1 MSGFGRTAFR
11 HRSALEIPAHRERSS
26 QASRFAEGVLTD
38 LDFCDGLARKP
49 AARTR
54 KINMSLAMKP
64 SEGGEI
70 VPPKLAATVLLVRN
84 GPAGL
89 QVFMVV
95 RHHQIEFASGALVF
109 PGGKVDPEDRELAG
123 GDDDKAARIA
133 AIRETYEECG
143 VMLADGAA
151 PSTAPFYQRLRDERL
166 KLALD
171 ALVPFSHWIT
181 PTILPKRF
189 DTRFFI
195 VETPA
200 EQTALHDGGEMVD
213 SVWIEPA
220 RALAEGAARRRTL
233 LLPTRLNLEVLAQSA
248 TVAEALAAARARK
261 PVAIEPIATKTATGY
276 RLALPPD
283 AGHGVVEYDV

>member
-1 MSGFGRTAFR
+1 M
-11 HRSALEIPAHRERSS
+11 P
-26 QASRFAEGVLTD
+26 
-38 LDFCDGLARKP
+38 
-49 AARTR
+49 
-54 KINMSLAMKP
+54 LAMKP

-70 VPPKLAATVLLVRN
+70 VIPKRAATVLLVRD

-95 RHHQIEFASGALVF
+95 RHRQIEFASGALVF
-109 PGGKVDPEDRELAG
+109 PGGKVDPEDREWAG
-123 GDDDKAARIA
+123 GDEDTAARFA

-143 VMLADGAA
+143 VMLATGAA
-151 PSTAPFYQRLRDERL
+151 PSTAPFYERLRDEKL
-166 KLALD
+166 NLALD
-171 ALVPFSHWIT
+171 ALIPFSHWIT

-195 VETPA
+195 VEAPV

-220 RALAEGAARRRTL
+220 RALADGAEGRRTL
-233 LLPTRLNLEVLAQSA
+233 LLPTRLNLELLGQSA

-261 PVAIEPIATKTATGY
+261 PVAIEPKATKTATGY
-276 RLALPPD
+276 RLSLPAD
-283 AGHGVVEYDV
+283 AGHGALEYDV